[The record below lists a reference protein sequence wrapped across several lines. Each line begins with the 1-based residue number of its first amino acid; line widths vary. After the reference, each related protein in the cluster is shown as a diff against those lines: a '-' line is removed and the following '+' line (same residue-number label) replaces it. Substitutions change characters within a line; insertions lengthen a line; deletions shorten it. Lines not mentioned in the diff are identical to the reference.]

1 MIITI
6 EHIPTQS
13 TWVMY
18 IKNLEYGIKNMN
30 DIFKRDT
37 DAGISFYSKST
48 CNYVHISP
56 AIANEC
62 VFYLVSESEEDKQ
75 QMKEYF
81 E

>member
-1 MIITI
+1 MQITV

-13 TWVMY
+13 TWAMP

-37 DAGISFYSKST
+37 NTGFSFYSKEL

-56 AIANEC
+56 VIANEC

>member
-1 MIITI
+1 MQITV
-6 EHIPTQS
+6 EHIPTQN

-37 DAGISFYSKST
+37 NTGFSFYSKEL

-56 AIANEC
+56 AIASEC
-62 VFYLVSESEEDKQ
+62 EFYLVSESEEDKQ

>member
-1 MIITI
+1 MNITI

-13 TWVMY
+13 TWVMHV
-18 IKNLEYGIKNMN
+18 KNLEHGIKSINN
-30 DIFKRDT
+30 TFKRDT
-37 DAGISFYSKST
+37 DTGISFYSKEL

-56 AIANEC
+56 VIANEC

>member
-1 MIITI
+1 MQITI

-13 TWVMY
+13 TWVMH
-18 IKNLEYGIKNMN
+18 IKNLEHGIKNMN
-30 DIFKRDT
+30 DIFNRDT
-37 DAGISFYSKST
+37 NTGISFYSKEL

-81 E
+81 D

>member
-1 MIITI
+1 MQITV

-13 TWVMY
+13 TWVMP
-18 IKNLEYGIKNMN
+18 IKNLEHGIKNMN

-37 DAGISFYSKST
+37 NIGISFYSKEL

-56 AIANEC
+56 VIANEC

>member
-1 MIITI
+1 MQITI

-13 TWVMY
+13 TWVMS

-37 DAGISFYSKST
+37 NTGISFYSKEL

-56 AIANEC
+56 VIANEC